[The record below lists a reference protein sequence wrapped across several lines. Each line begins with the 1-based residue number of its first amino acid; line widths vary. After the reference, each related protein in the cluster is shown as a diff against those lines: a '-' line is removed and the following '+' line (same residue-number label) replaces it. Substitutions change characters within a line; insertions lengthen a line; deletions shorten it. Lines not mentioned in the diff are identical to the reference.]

1 MAKVAVAGPV
11 HQSNALNFGG
21 SKGTTTTLKRKTPS
35 ELRVSTFFLIFL
47 KPLVVLGAFS
57 SLLSLTTLNMT
68 GRTAE
73 EKKIVELVDE
83 SAGSNGGS
91 MSGVFPGPKRCDVS
105 KNPRYVDTRVDEL
118 FPARKS
124 SIRLKL
130 VSRKENGKENFP
142 AENGGNTKNCCIPS
156 VFPAENQQ
164 QSKCP
169 QFSLASTVIG
179 KDRVTENCS
188 TSERCS
194 KNTFRSVTE
203 LSQGSIDVH
212 GLSAVD
218 MDKALRGL
226 ATHEHL
232 GAAAKIAESS
242 ENDGGIRSKVFCA
255 ELQVPCKMTPLDL
268 TMKTNIRV
276 VSSSSINWF
285 HRLIN
290 CGTSNVVA
298 RSSINCFTRQKM
310 TCLSEVTSVS
320 QAINPMSLHS
330 WMYPQSPLP
339 PSVISALTLSASA
352 GGELDFLSE
361 RQLAWQDSFRSLYY
375 LLRKNACSI
384 FYVCTAQF
392 VIMFN
397 SSYSEENKCVCN
409 AYISQS
415 TRGLRSLLKEHDVS
429 YSMPLC
435 HSKLEELSTEELVEL
450 SEIEKQNLGQTRR
463 RSAMSD
469 VDNKPS
475 SLLAFT
481 GNKNVHSLYDFLL
494 NYRYFVT
501 SLTGVDVPV
510 LYSPIPFENAALT
523 SPEVRCKEIR
533 RIDQVAFQGMESNVG
548 CEPSQQP
555 SSGMCYSVEIKG
567 RYLAPWI
574 TSAICD
580 AFSSNSTSFE
590 ASFITEPAS
599 VNLNASLSVTG
610 KCSDPEV
617 SAPEVLDKDSFCFG
631 ILNAKFCSQLS
642 SGFLKG
648 LKYNGGSYT
657 AYLSPV

>member
-1 MAKVAVAGPV
+1 MAKVAAAGPV
-11 HQSNALNFGG
+11 HQSNALKFGG
-21 SKGTTTTLKRKTPS
+21 GGGTKVTTTTLKRKTPS
-35 ELRVSTFFLIFL
+35 ELRGEQL
-47 KPLVVLGAFS
+47 KRK
-57 SLLSLTTLNMT
+57 N
-68 GRTAE
+68 
-73 EKKIVELVDE
+73 IVELVDE
-83 SAGSNGGS
+83 STASNGGS
-91 MSGVFPGPKRCDVS
+91 MSGVFPGPKRCDVL

-142 AENGGNTKNCCIPS
+142 AENSGNTKNCSVPS
-156 VFPAENQQ
+156 AFPAENQQ
-164 QSKCP
+164 PSKCP
-169 QFSLASTVIG
+169 EFSLASTVTG
-179 KDRVTENCS
+179 KDRATETCS

-194 KNTFRSVTE
+194 ENTFRSVTE
-203 LSQGSIDVH
+203 LSLGSVDVH
-212 GLSAVD
+212 GLSNVD

-232 GAAAKIAESS
+232 SADAKIAESS
-242 ENDGGIRSKVFCA
+242 ETDGGIRSKIFCS
-255 ELQVPCKMTPLDL
+255 ELHVPCKMTPLDL

-298 RSSINCFTRQKM
+298 RFTSSVKCFTSQKKA
-310 TCLSEVTSVS
+310 CLSEVTSDS
-320 QAINPMSLHS
+320 QAINLMSLHS

-352 GGELDFLSE
+352 GGQLDFLSE

-375 LLRKNACSI
+375 MLRKNVCSI

-392 VIMFN
+392 VIMFT
-397 SSYSEENKCVCN
+397 SSYSEENGCVCN

-435 HSKLEELSTEELVEL
+435 HSNLEELSTEELVEL

-469 VDNKPS
+469 VDNRPD

-481 GNKNVHSLYDFLL
+481 GNMNVHSLYDFLL
-494 NYRYFVT
+494 NYRYLLT

-523 SPEVRCKEIR
+523 APEVRCKEVR
-533 RIDQVAFQGMESNVG
+533 RIDQVALHGMESNVA
-548 CEPSQQP
+548 CEPNQQP

-567 RYLAPWI
+567 RYLTPWV

-617 SAPEVLDKDSFCFG
+617 SATEALDKGSICFG
-631 ILNAKFCSQLS
+631 IPNTKFCSQIN

-657 AYLSPV
+657 AFLSPI

>member
-1 MAKVAVAGPV
+1 MAKVAAAGSV
-11 HQSNALNFGG
+11 HQSNALKFGG
-21 SKGTTTTLKRKTPS
+21 AGGTKVTTTTLKRKTPS
-35 ELRVSTFFLIFL
+35 ELRGEQL
-47 KPLVVLGAFS
+47 KRK
-57 SLLSLTTLNMT
+57 N
-68 GRTAE
+68 
-73 EKKIVELVDE
+73 IVELVDE
-83 SAGSNGGS
+83 STVSDGGP
-91 MSGVFPGPKRCDVS
+91 MSGVFPGPKRCDVL

-130 VSRKENGKENFP
+130 VSRKESGKENFP
-142 AENGGNTKNCCIPS
+142 AENSGSNCSVPS
-156 VFPAENQQ
+156 AFPAENQQ
-164 QSKCP
+164 KSKCP
-169 QFSLASTVIG
+169 EFSLASTVTG
-179 KDRVTENCS
+179 KDRATETCS

-194 KNTFRSVTE
+194 ENTFRSVTE
-203 LSQGSIDVH
+203 LSLGSGDVH
-212 GLSAVD
+212 VLSTVD

-242 ENDGGIRSKVFCA
+242 ETNGGIRSKNFCS
-255 ELQVPCKMTPLDL
+255 ELHVPCKMTPLDL

-290 CGTSNVVA
+290 CGTSNVAA
-298 RSSINCFTRQKM
+298 RFTSSVKCFTSQKM
-310 TCLSEVTSVS
+310 VCLSEVTSVS
-320 QAINPMSLHS
+320 QAINPMPLHS

-352 GGELDFLSE
+352 GGQLDFLSE

-375 LLRKNACSI
+375 MLRKNVCSI

-392 VIMFN
+392 VIMFT
-397 SSYSEENKCVCN
+397 SSYSEENRCVCN
-409 AYISQS
+409 TYISQS

-469 VDNKPS
+469 VDNRPD

-494 NYRYFVT
+494 NYRYFLT

-510 LYSPIPFENAALT
+510 LYSPIPFENASLT
-523 SPEVRCKEIR
+523 APEVRCKEVR
-533 RIDQVAFQGMESNVG
+533 RIDQVAFQGMESNVA
-548 CEPSQQP
+548 CEPNQQL

-567 RYLAPWI
+567 QYLAPWV

-599 VNLNASLSVTG
+599 VNLNASLNITG

-617 SAPEVLDKDSFCFG
+617 SSTEALDKGNLCFG
-631 ILNAKFCSQLS
+631 IPNTKFCSQINS
-642 SGFLKG
+642 AFLKG

-657 AYLSPV
+657 AFISPV

>member
-11 HQSNALNFGG
+11 HQSNAHNFGG
-21 SKGTTTTLKRKTPS
+21 GGGSKVTTTTLKRKTPS
-35 ELRVSTFFLIFL
+35 ELRGEQL
-47 KPLVVLGAFS
+47 KRK
-57 SLLSLTTLNMT
+57 N
-68 GRTAE
+68 
-73 EKKIVELVDE
+73 IVELVDE
-83 SAGSNGGS
+83 SSASNGGS
-91 MSGVFPGPKRCDVS
+91 MSGVFPVPKRCDVT

-142 AENGGNTKNCCIPS
+142 AENSGSTKNCYVPS
-156 VFPAENQQ
+156 AVPAENQQ

-169 QFSLASTVIG
+169 EFSLASTVTG
-179 KDRVTENCS
+179 KDRATATCS

-194 KNTFRSVTE
+194 ENTFRSVTE
-203 LSQGSIDVH
+203 LSLGSVDVQ
-212 GLSAVD
+212 GLSTVD

-242 ENDGGIRSKVFCA
+242 ETDGGIRSKIFCS
-255 ELQVPCKMTPLDL
+255 EFHVPCKMSPLDL
-268 TMKTNIRV
+268 TMKTNVRV

-298 RSSINCFTRQKM
+298 RSSVKCFTRQKM
-310 TCLSEVTSVS
+310 SCLSEGTSVS

-330 WMYPQSPLP
+330 WMYPQTPLP
-339 PSVISALTLSASA
+339 PSVISALTLSASV
-352 GGELDFLSE
+352 GGQLDFLSE

-375 LLRKNACSI
+375 MLRMNVCSI

-392 VIMFN
+392 VIMFT

-469 VDNKPS
+469 VDNRPD

-510 LYSPIPFENAALT
+510 LYSPIQFENAALT
-523 SPEVRCKEIR
+523 APEVRCKEVR
-533 RIDQVAFQGMESNVG
+533 RIDQVAFQGMESNVA
-548 CEPSQQP
+548 CEPNQQL

-567 RYLAPWI
+567 RYLAPWV

-599 VNLNASLSVTG
+599 VNLNASLSFNG
-610 KCSDPEV
+610 KYFDPEV
-617 SAPEVLDKDSFCFG
+617 SATKALDKGNLCFG
-631 ILNAKFCSQLS
+631 IPNTKLCSQIS

-657 AYLSPV
+657 AHLSPV

>member
-1 MAKVAVAGPV
+1 MAKVAAAAGLV

-21 SKGTTTTLKRKTPS
+21 GGGSKVTTTTTLKRKTPS
-35 ELRVSTFFLIFL
+35 ELRGEQL
-47 KPLVVLGAFS
+47 KRKNIL
-57 SLLSLTTLNMT
+57 
-68 GRTAE
+68 E
-73 EKKIVELVDE
+73 IVDE
-83 SAGSNGGS
+83 STVSNGGPT
-91 MSGVFPGPKRCDVS
+91 SGVFPGPKRCDLP

-118 FPARKS
+118 FPVRKS

-142 AENGGNTKNCCIPS
+142 VGNSGNTTNYSVPS
-156 VFPAENQQ
+156 VFPTENQQ
-164 QSKCP
+164 PPKCP
-169 QFSLASTVIG
+169 EFSLASTVTR
-179 KDRVTENCS
+179 KDRATESCS

-194 KNTFRSVTE
+194 QNTFRSVTE
-203 LSQGSIDVH
+203 LSLGSGDVH
-212 GLSAVD
+212 GLSTVD
-218 MDKALRGL
+218 VDKALRGL

-232 GAAAKIAESS
+232 GAVAKIAESS
-242 ENDGGIRSKVFCA
+242 ETDGGIRSKVFCS
-255 ELQVPCKMTPLDL
+255 ELHVPCKMTPLDL
-268 TMKTNIRV
+268 TMKTNIRI

-290 CGTSNVVA
+290 CGTNNVVA
-298 RSSINCFTRQKM
+298 RSSVKCSTRQKM
-310 TCLSEVTSVS
+310 TCLSAATSVS
-320 QAINPMSLHS
+320 QAIDPMSLHS

-352 GGELDFLSE
+352 GGQLDFLSE

-375 LLRKNACSI
+375 MLRKNVCSI

-392 VIMFN
+392 VIMFT
-397 SSYSEENKCVCN
+397 SFCSEENKCVCN

-435 HSKLEELSTEELVEL
+435 HSKLEELGTEELVEL
-450 SEIEKQNLGQTRR
+450 SEIEKQNLCQTRR

-469 VDNKPS
+469 VDNRPD

-481 GNKNVHSLYDFLL
+481 GNKNVHSLYDFIL
-494 NYRYFVT
+494 NYRYFLT

-510 LYSPIPFENAALT
+510 LYSPVLFDNAALT
-523 SPEVRCKEIR
+523 APEVRCKEVR
-533 RIDQVAFQGMESNVG
+533 RIDQAAFQGTESNLA
-548 CEPSQQP
+548 CEPNQQP

-567 RYLAPWI
+567 QYLAPWV

-580 AFSSNSTSFE
+580 AFSSNSTGFE

-599 VNLNASLSVTG
+599 VNLNASLGING
-610 KCSDPEV
+610 KYSNPEV
-617 SAPEVLDKDSFCFG
+617 SATEALNKGNLCFG
-631 ILNAKFCSQLS
+631 IPNTKFCSQIE

-657 AYLSPV
+657 AFLSPV

>member
-11 HQSNALNFGG
+11 HQSNALDFGGGGG
-21 SKGTTTTLKRKTPS
+21 SKVTTTTFKRKTPS
-35 ELRVSTFFLIFL
+35 ELRGEQL
-47 KPLVVLGAFS
+47 KRK
-57 SLLSLTTLNMT
+57 N
-68 GRTAE
+68 
-73 EKKIVELVDE
+73 IVELVDE
-83 SAGSNGGS
+83 SAVSNGGS
-91 MSGVFPGPKRCDVS
+91 ISGVFPAPKRCDVL

-130 VSRKENGKENFP
+130 VSRKENGKETFP
-142 AENGGNTKNCCIPS
+142 AENSGNNKNYS
-156 VFPAENQQ
+156 VPLAFPAENQQ
-164 QSKCP
+164 RLKC
-169 QFSLASTVIG
+169 QELSVGSSVTG
-179 KDRVTENCS
+179 KDRAAETCS

-194 KNTFRSVTE
+194 GNTFRSVTE
-203 LSQGSIDVH
+203 LSLGSVDVH
-212 GLSAVD
+212 KLSTVD
-218 MDKALRGL
+218 MDKTLRGL

-232 GAAAKIAESS
+232 GPPAKIAKSS
-242 ENDGGIRSKVFCA
+242 ETNGGIRSKVFCS
-255 ELQVPCKMTPLDL
+255 ELHVPCKMIPLDL
-268 TMKTNIRV
+268 SMKTNIRV

-290 CGTSNVVA
+290 RGTSNAVA
-298 RSSINCFTRQKM
+298 RSSVKCFPRQNI
-310 TCLSEVTSVS
+310 TCLSEVASVS
-320 QAINPMSLHS
+320 QAIIPMPLHS

-339 PSVISALTLSASA
+339 PSVISALTMSASVR
-352 GGELDFLSE
+352 EQLDFLSE

-375 LLRKNACSI
+375 MLRKNVCSI

-429 YSMPLC
+429 FSMPLC
-435 HSKLEELSTEELVEL
+435 QSKLEELSTEELVEL

-469 VDNKPS
+469 VDNRPN

-494 NYRYFVT
+494 NYRYFLT

-510 LYSPIPFENAALT
+510 LYSPMPFENAALT
-523 SPEVRCKEIR
+523 APEVRCKEVR
-533 RIDQVAFQGMESNVG
+533 RIDRVAFQGMESNVA
-548 CEPSQQP
+548 CESNQQP
-555 SSGMCYSVEIKG
+555 SFGMCYSVEIKG
-567 RYLAPWI
+567 RYLAPWV

-580 AFSSNSTSFE
+580 AFSSNNTSFE
-590 ASFITEPAS
+590 ASFITEPTS
-599 VNLNASLSVTG
+599 VNLNASLSDAG

-617 SAPEVLDKDSFCFG
+617 TATEALDKGNLCFG
-631 ILNAKFCSQLS
+631 IPNSKFCTQIS

-648 LKYNGGSYT
+648 LNYNSGSCT

>member
-1 MAKVAVAGPV
+1 MAKVAAAGLV
-11 HQSNALNFGG
+11 HQSTGLKFGGGGG
-21 SKGTTTTLKRKTPS
+21 SKVTTTTLKRKTPS
-35 ELRVSTFFLIFL
+35 ELRGEQL
-47 KPLVVLGAFS
+47 KRK
-57 SLLSLTTLNMT
+57 N
-68 GRTAE
+68 
-73 EKKIVELVDE
+73 IVELVDE
-83 SAGSNGGS
+83 STASNGGS
-91 MSGVFPGPKRCDVS
+91 RSAVLPGPKRCDVS

-124 SIRLKL
+124 SIRLNL
-130 VSRKENGKENFP
+130 ASRKETGKENIP
-142 AENGGNTKNCCIPS
+142 AEDSGSTKNCYVPS
-156 VFPAENQQ
+156 AFPVKHQQ
-164 QSKCP
+164 RSKCP
-169 QFSLASTVIG
+169 EFSLASTVTG
-179 KDRVTENCS
+179 KNRAAETCG

-194 KNTFRSVTE
+194 ENTFRSVTE
-203 LSQGSIDVH
+203 LSLGSEDVH
-212 GLSAVD
+212 GLSTVD

-232 GAAAKIAESS
+232 GVAAKISESS
-242 ENDGGIRSKVFCA
+242 ETDDGRRAKFFCS
-255 ELQVPCKMTPLDL
+255 EFHVPCKMTPLDL

-276 VSSSSINWF
+276 LSSSSINWF

-290 CGTSNVVA
+290 CDTSSVVA
-298 RSSINCFTRQKM
+298 RSSVKCFKRQKM
-310 TCLSEVTSVS
+310 TSLSEVNSVS
-320 QAINPMSLHS
+320 QAINPVSLHS
-330 WMYPQSPLP
+330 WMYPQSPIP
-339 PSVISALTLSASA
+339 PSVISALTLSASV
-352 GGELDFLSE
+352 GGQLDFLSE

-375 LLRKNACSI
+375 MLRKNVCSI

-392 VIMFN
+392 VIMFTN
-397 SSYSEENKCVCN
+397 SCSEENKCVCN

-469 VDNKPS
+469 VDNRPD

-481 GNKNVHSLYDFLL
+481 GNKNVHSLYDFIL
-494 NYRYFVT
+494 NYRYFLT

-510 LYSPIPFENAALT
+510 LYSSVPFENAALT
-523 SPEVRCKEIR
+523 APEVRCKEVR
-533 RIDQVAFQGMESNVG
+533 RVDQVAFQGVESNG
-548 CEPSQQP
+548 ACEPNQQP

-567 RYLAPWI
+567 RYLAPWV

-590 ASFITEPAS
+590 ASFITEPTS
-599 VNLNASLSVTG
+599 VNLNASLDITG

-617 SAPEVLDKDSFCFG
+617 SETEDVDKGSLCFG
-631 ILNAKFCSQLS
+631 IPNTKFYSQIHS
-642 SGFLKG
+642 CFLKG
-648 LKYNGGSYT
+648 LKYNVGSYT
-657 AYLSPV
+657 AFLSPV

>member
-1 MAKVAVAGPV
+1 MAKVAAAGPV

-21 SKGTTTTLKRKTPS
+21 AGGTKVTTTTLKRKTPS
-35 ELRVSTFFLIFL
+35 ELRGEQL
-47 KPLVVLGAFS
+47 KRK
-57 SLLSLTTLNMT
+57 N
-68 GRTAE
+68 
-73 EKKIVELVDE
+73 IVELVDE
-83 SAGSNGGS
+83 SAVSNGGS
-91 MSGVFPGPKRCDVS
+91 MSGVLPGPKRCDVS

-142 AENGGNTKNCCIPS
+142 AENSGSAKNYSVPS
-156 VFPAENQQ
+156 AFPAENQQ

-169 QFSLASTVIG
+169 EFSLASTVTG
-179 KDRVTENCS
+179 KDRATETCS

-194 KNTFRSVTE
+194 ENTFRSVTE
-203 LSQGSIDVH
+203 LSLGSVDVH
-212 GLSAVD
+212 GLSTVD

-232 GAAAKIAESS
+232 GTAAKIAESS
-242 ENDGGIRSKVFCA
+242 ETDGGIRSKNFCS
-255 ELQVPCKMTPLDL
+255 EVHVPCKMTPLDL

-285 HRLIN
+285 HRLMN
-290 CGTSNVVA
+290 CGTNNVVA
-298 RSSINCFTRQKM
+298 RFTSSVKCFTGQKN

-352 GGELDFLSE
+352 GGQLDFLSE

-375 LLRKNACSI
+375 MLRKNVCSI

-392 VIMFN
+392 VIMFT
-397 SSYSEENKCVCN
+397 SSYSEENRCVCN

-435 HSKLEELSTEELVEL
+435 HSNLEELSTEELVEL
-450 SEIEKQNLGQTRR
+450 SEIEKQNPGQIRR

-469 VDNKPS
+469 VDNRPD

-481 GNKNVHSLYDFLL
+481 ENKNVHSLYDFIL
-494 NYRYFVT
+494 NYRYFLT
-501 SLTGVDVPV
+501 SLTGMDVPV

-523 SPEVRCKEIR
+523 APEVRCKEVR
-533 RIDQVAFQGMESNVG
+533 RIDQVAFQGMESNVAS
-548 CEPSQQP
+548 EPNQQP

-567 RYLAPWI
+567 RYLAPWV

-599 VNLNASLSVTG
+599 VNLNASLSDTG

-617 SAPEVLDKDSFCFG
+617 SATEALDKGSLCFG
-631 ILNAKFCSQLS
+631 IPNTKFCSQLNC
-642 SGFLKG
+642 GFLKA

-657 AYLSPV
+657 AFLSPV

>member
-1 MAKVAVAGPV
+1 MAKVAAAGPV
-11 HQSNALNFGG
+11 HQSNTLKFGGGGG
-21 SKGTTTTLKRKTPS
+21 SKITTTTTLKRKTPS
-35 ELRVSTFFLIFL
+35 ELRGEQLKRKST
-47 KPLVVLGAFS
+47 
-57 SLLSLTTLNMT
+57 
-68 GRTAE
+68 
-73 EKKIVELVDE
+73 VELVDE
-83 SAGSNGGS
+83 SAGPIGGS
-91 MSGVFPGPKRCDVS
+91 MSGVFPGPKRCDAL

-118 FPARKS
+118 FPVKKS

-130 VSRKENGKENFP
+130 IPKKENVNENFP
-142 AENGGNTKNCCIPS
+142 PANS
-156 VFPAENQQ
+156 VSIKSCSVSSAFPAENQQ
-164 QSKCP
+164 RLKCP
-169 QFSLASTVIG
+169 EFSLASTVTG
-179 KDRVTENCS
+179 KDRATETC
-188 TSERCS
+188 TASERCS
-194 KNTFRSVTE
+194 ENTFRSVTE
-203 LSQGSIDVH
+203 LSLGSEDVH
-212 GLSAVD
+212 GLSTVD

-232 GAAAKIAESS
+232 GASAKIAESS
-242 ENDGGIRSKVFCA
+242 ETDGCIRSKNFCS
-255 ELQVPCKMTPLDL
+255 ELHVPCKMTPLDL
-268 TMKTNIRV
+268 TMKSNIRV

-290 CGTSNVVA
+290 CGTSNVMP
-298 RSSINCFTRQKM
+298 RFTSSVKCFTNQKKA
-310 TCLSEVTSVS
+310 CLSEVTSVS
-320 QAINPMSLHS
+320 QATNPMSLHS

-352 GGELDFLSE
+352 GGQLDFLSE

-375 LLRKNACSI
+375 MLRRNVCSI

-392 VIMFN
+392 VIMFT
-397 SSYSEENKCVCN
+397 SSYSEEKRCVCN

-469 VDNKPS
+469 VDNRPD

-494 NYRYFVT
+494 NYRYFLT
-501 SLTGVDVPV
+501 SLSGVDVPV
-510 LYSPIPFENAALT
+510 LYSPIPFENAAL
-523 SPEVRCKEIR
+523 SAPEVRCKEVR
-533 RIDQVAFQGMESNVG
+533 RIDQVAFQGIESNVPS
-548 CEPSQQP
+548 EPNQQP

-567 RYLAPWI
+567 RYLAPWV

-599 VNLNASLSVTG
+599 VNLNASLGITG
-610 KCSDPEV
+610 KYSDPEV
-617 SAPEVLDKDSFCFG
+617 SATETLDKGSLCFG
-631 ILNAKFCSQLS
+631 IQNTKFCSQIN

-657 AYLSPV
+657 AFLSPI

>member
-1 MAKVAVAGPV
+1 MAAKVAAAGMA

-21 SKGTTTTLKRKTPS
+21 GGSSKVTTTTLKRKTPS
-35 ELRVSTFFLIFL
+35 ELRGEQL
-47 KPLVVLGAFS
+47 K
-57 SLLSLTTLNMT
+57 
-68 GRTAE
+68 
-73 EKKIVELVDE
+73 KKNIVELVDE
-83 SAGSNGGS
+83 SIVSNGGP
-91 MSGVFPGPKRCDVS
+91 MSGLFPGPKRCDVS

-130 VSRKENGKENFP
+130 VSRKENGKENVQV
-142 AENGGNTKNCCIPS
+142 ENSGNTKNCSVPS
-156 VFPAENQQ
+156 AFPAENQQ
-164 QSKCP
+164 RSKCP
-169 QFSLASTVIG
+169 KFSLASTVTG
-179 KDRVTENCS
+179 KDHATETCS

-194 KNTFRSVTE
+194 ENTFRSVTE
-203 LSQGSIDVH
+203 LSLGSVDVH
-212 GLSAVD
+212 GLSTVD

-242 ENDGGIRSKVFCA
+242 ETDGGIRSKNFCS
-255 ELQVPCKMTPLDL
+255 EFHVPCKMTPLDL

-290 CGTSNVVA
+290 CGANNVVA
-298 RSSINCFTRQKM
+298 RSSVNCFTKLKM

-320 QAINPMSLHS
+320 QATNPMSLHS

-352 GGELDFLSE
+352 GGQLDFLSE

-375 LLRKNACSI
+375 MLRKNVCSI

-392 VIMFN
+392 VIMFT
-397 SSYSEENKCVCN
+397 SSYSEENKHVCN

-435 HSKLEELSTEELVEL
+435 HSKLEELNTEELVEL

-469 VDNKPS
+469 VDNRPD

-494 NYRYFVT
+494 NYRYFLT
-501 SLTGVDVPV
+501 SLTGVDVPE

-523 SPEVRCKEIR
+523 APEVRCKEVR
-533 RIDQVAFQGMESNVG
+533 RIDQAAFQGMESNVT
-548 CEPSQQP
+548 CEPNQQP
-555 SSGMCYSVEIKG
+555 SSGMCYSVEIRG
-567 RYLAPWI
+567 RYLAPWV

-590 ASFITEPAS
+590 ASFISEPAS
-599 VNLNASLSVTG
+599 VNLNASLGITG
-610 KCSDPEV
+610 KYSDPEV
-617 SAPEVLDKDSFCFG
+617 SATEALHKDNLCFG
-631 ILNAKFCSQLS
+631 IPNTKFCSQIK

-657 AYLSPV
+657 AFLSPV

>member
-1 MAKVAVAGPV
+1 MAAKVAAAGMV

-21 SKGTTTTLKRKTPS
+21 GGSSKVTTATLKRKTPS
-35 ELRVSTFFLIFL
+35 ELRGEQL
-47 KPLVVLGAFS
+47 K
-57 SLLSLTTLNMT
+57 
-68 GRTAE
+68 
-73 EKKIVELVDE
+73 KKNIVELVDE
-83 SAGSNGGS
+83 SIVSNGGP
-91 MSGVFPGPKRCDVS
+91 MSGLFPGPKRCDVS

-130 VSRKENGKENFP
+130 VSRKENGKENVQ
-142 AENGGNTKNCCIPS
+142 AENSGNTKNCSVPS
-156 VFPAENQQ
+156 AFPAENQQ
-164 QSKCP
+164 RSKCP
-169 QFSLASTVIG
+169 KFSLASTVTG
-179 KDRVTENCS
+179 KDHATETCS

-194 KNTFRSVTE
+194 ENTFRSVTE
-203 LSQGSIDVH
+203 LSLGSVDVH
-212 GLSAVD
+212 GLFTVD

-242 ENDGGIRSKVFCA
+242 ETDGGIRSKHFCS
-255 ELQVPCKMTPLDL
+255 EFHVPCKMTPLDL
-268 TMKTNIRV
+268 AMKTNIRV

-290 CGTSNVVA
+290 CGANNVVA
-298 RSSINCFTRQKM
+298 RSSVNCFTKLKM

-320 QAINPMSLHS
+320 QATNPMSLHS

-352 GGELDFLSE
+352 GGQLDFLSE

-375 LLRKNACSI
+375 MLRKNVCSI

-392 VIMFN
+392 VIMFT
-397 SSYSEENKCVCN
+397 SSYSEENKHVCN

-435 HSKLEELSTEELVEL
+435 HSKLEELNTEELVEL

-469 VDNKPS
+469 VDNRPD

-494 NYRYFVT
+494 NYRYFLT
-501 SLTGVDVPV
+501 SLTGVDVPE

-523 SPEVRCKEIR
+523 APEVRCKEVR
-533 RIDQVAFQGMESNVG
+533 RIDQAVFQGMESNVT
-548 CEPSQQP
+548 CVPNQQP

-567 RYLAPWI
+567 RYLAPWV

-590 ASFITEPAS
+590 ASFISEPAS
-599 VNLNASLSVTG
+599 VNLNASLGITG
-610 KCSDPEV
+610 KYSDPEV
-617 SAPEVLDKDSFCFG
+617 SATEALDKDNLCFG
-631 ILNAKFCSQLS
+631 IQNTKFCSQIN

-648 LKYNGGSYT
+648 LKYNGGCYT
-657 AYLSPV
+657 AFLSPV

>member
-1 MAKVAVAGPV
+1 MAAKVAAAGMV

-21 SKGTTTTLKRKTPS
+21 GGSSKVTTTTLKRKTPS
-35 ELRVSTFFLIFL
+35 ELRGEQL
-47 KPLVVLGAFS
+47 K
-57 SLLSLTTLNMT
+57 
-68 GRTAE
+68 
-73 EKKIVELVDE
+73 KKNIVELVDE
-83 SAGSNGGS
+83 SIVSNGGP
-91 MSGVFPGPKRCDVS
+91 MSGLFPGPKRCDVS

-130 VSRKENGKENFP
+130 VSRKENGKENVQ
-142 AENGGNTKNCCIPS
+142 AENSGNTKNCSVPS
-156 VFPAENQQ
+156 AFPAENQQ
-164 QSKCP
+164 RSKCP
-169 QFSLASTVIG
+169 KFSLASTVTG
-179 KDRVTENCS
+179 KDHATETCS

-194 KNTFRSVTE
+194 ENTFRSVTE
-203 LSQGSIDVH
+203 LSLGSVDVH
-212 GLSAVD
+212 GLSTVD

-242 ENDGGIRSKVFCA
+242 ETDGGIRSKNFCS
-255 ELQVPCKMTPLDL
+255 EFHVPCKMTPLDL
-268 TMKTNIRV
+268 TMKSNIRV

-290 CGTSNVVA
+290 CGANNVVA
-298 RSSINCFTRQKM
+298 RSSVNCFTKLKM

-320 QAINPMSLHS
+320 QATNPMSLHS

-352 GGELDFLSE
+352 GGQLDFLSE

-375 LLRKNACSI
+375 MLRKNVCSI

-392 VIMFN
+392 VIMFT
-397 SSYSEENKCVCN
+397 SSYSEENKHVCN

-435 HSKLEELSTEELVEL
+435 HSKLEELNTEELVEL

-469 VDNKPS
+469 VDNRPD

-494 NYRYFVT
+494 NYRYFLT
-501 SLTGVDVPV
+501 SLTGVDVPE

-523 SPEVRCKEIR
+523 APEVRCKEVR
-533 RIDQVAFQGMESNVG
+533 RIDQAAFQGMESNVTY
-548 CEPSQQP
+548 EPNQQP

-567 RYLAPWI
+567 RYLAPWV

-590 ASFITEPAS
+590 ASFISEPAS
-599 VNLNASLSVTG
+599 VNLNASLGITG
-610 KCSDPEV
+610 KYSDPEV
-617 SAPEVLDKDSFCFG
+617 SATEALDKDNLCFG
-631 ILNAKFCSQLS
+631 IQNTKFCSQIN

-657 AYLSPV
+657 AFLSPV

>member
-21 SKGTTTTLKRKTPS
+21 GGGSKVTTTTLKRKTPS
-35 ELRVSTFFLIFL
+35 ELRGEQL
-47 KPLVVLGAFS
+47 KRK
-57 SLLSLTTLNMT
+57 N
-68 GRTAE
+68 
-73 EKKIVELVDE
+73 IVELVDE

-118 FPARKS
+118 FPARKN

-142 AENGGNTKNCCIPS
+142 AENSGSTKNCYIPS
-156 VFPAENQQ
+156 SFPAENQP

-169 QFSLASTVIG
+169 EFSLASTVTG
-179 KDRVTENCS
+179 KDRATETCS

-194 KNTFRSVTE
+194 ENTFRSVTE
-203 LSQGSIDVH
+203 LSRGSIDVH
-212 GLSAVD
+212 GLSTVD

-232 GAAAKIAESS
+232 GAKIAESS
-242 ENDGGIRSKVFCA
+242 ETDGGIRSKIFCS
-255 ELQVPCKMTPLDL
+255 ELHVPSKMTPLDL

-298 RSSINCFTRQKM
+298 RSSVKCFTRQKM

-320 QAINPMSLHS
+320 QAINPTSLHS

-375 LLRKNACSI
+375 MLRKNACSI

-392 VIMFN
+392 VIMFT

-469 VDNKPS
+469 VDNRPD
-475 SLLAFT
+475 SLLAFA

-494 NYRYFVT
+494 NYRYFLT

-523 SPEVRCKEIR
+523 APEVRCKEVR
-533 RIDQVAFQGMESNVG
+533 RIDQVAFQGMESNVA
-548 CEPSQQP
+548 CEPNQQP

-567 RYLAPWI
+567 RYLAPWV

-610 KCSDPEV
+610 KCSDSEV
-617 SAPEVLDKDSFCFG
+617 SAPEALDKGNLCFG
-631 ILNAKFCSQLS
+631 IPNTKFCSQIN

-657 AYLSPV
+657 AHLSPV

>member
-1 MAKVAVAGPV
+1 MAKVAAAGMV
-11 HQSNALNFGG
+11 HQSNAVNFGG
-21 SKGTTTTLKRKTPS
+21 GGGSKVTTTTTLKRKTPS
-35 ELRVSTFFLIFL
+35 ELRGEQL
-47 KPLVVLGAFS
+47 K
-57 SLLSLTTLNMT
+57 
-68 GRTAE
+68 
-73 EKKIVELVDE
+73 KKNTVELVDE
-83 SAGSNGGS
+83 STVSNGGP
-91 MSGVFPGPKRCDVS
+91 MSGLFPGPKRCDVL

-130 VSRKENGKENFP
+130 VSRKENGKENFQ
-142 AENGGNTKNCCIPS
+142 AENSGSTKNCS
-156 VFPAENQQ
+156 VSSAFPAENQQ
-164 QSKCP
+164 RSKCP
-169 QFSLASTVIG
+169 KFSLASTVTG
-179 KDRVTENCS
+179 TDHVTETCS

-194 KNTFRSVTE
+194 ENTFRSVTE
-203 LSQGSIDVH
+203 LSLGSVDVH
-212 GLSAVD
+212 GLSTVD

-226 ATHEHL
+226 VTHEHL

-242 ENDGGIRSKVFCA
+242 ETDGGIRSKIFCS
-255 ELQVPCKMTPLDL
+255 ELNVPCKMTPLDL

-276 VSSSSINWF
+276 VSSSFINWF

-290 CGTSNVVA
+290 CGTNNVVA
-298 RSSINCFTRQKM
+298 RSSVKCFMRQKM

-320 QAINPMSLHS
+320 QSINPMSLHS

-352 GGELDFLSE
+352 GGQLDFLSE

-375 LLRKNACSI
+375 MLRKNVCSI

-392 VIMFN
+392 VIMFT
-397 SSYSEENKCVCN
+397 SSYSEDKCVCN

-450 SEIEKQNLGQTRR
+450 SEIEKQNMGQTRR

-469 VDNKPS
+469 VDNRPD
-475 SLLAFT
+475 SLLEFT

-494 NYRYFVT
+494 NYRYFLT

-523 SPEVRCKEIR
+523 APEVRCKEVR
-533 RIDQVAFQGMESNVG
+533 RIDQAASQGMESNVA
-548 CEPSQQP
+548 CEPNQQP

-567 RYLAPWI
+567 RYLAPWV

-590 ASFITEPAS
+590 ARGCP
-599 VNLNASLSVTG
+599 LGLLLDYG
-610 KCSDPEV
+610 DPETV
-617 SAPEVLDKDSFCFG
+617 SSQ
-631 ILNAKFCSQLS
+631 SQLQ
-642 SGFLKG
+642 L
-648 LKYNGGSYT
+648 T
-657 AYLSPV
+657 